1 MAGKPAAG
9 SEARERE
16 QQRGVSPTLDDAR
29 VELSFVERC
38 ETALERLSRAAGGAA
53 DRDTVAIQALLEGTG
68 FGAAGVARF
77 SGDRS
82 EVTITFQNM
91 HQMLLEETQLGM
103 ADLTCALKILQD
115 HAVAIPAD
123 ASTAEQDD
131 ALITAL
137 AAESFL
143 AEPIFDGSDTPVGFL
158 FAADD
163 KPAPSGLTTVRTFF
177 TGVATWLGAN
187 GGGDKDEA
195 AMLTGGETAEPV
207 LPDET
212 VSPDARDDA
221 PWSPAPGVTVYDADR
236 KLLVTT
242 GKPAALADLPDNVM
256 RPGAAL
262 EDLIDH
268 LSQAAGDDGAT
279 ADDRASQIE
288 DAMANTR
295 AHRLHLDT
303 PDGRAIDCDF
313 SPTDGGGY
321 AVTFSDV
328 TIAEQ
333 NRRAAAAQ
341 ARALEATV
349 QHMDH
354 GLFAVDSDLNLIFAS
369 ERARTTLGVPEAYF
383 DPGEPFEGIVRHAA
397 DHGAFGDGDGAAVA
411 QAILEDAAGA
421 EPFTYEQIC
430 PGDWATL
437 VHAHPRPE
445 GGFVFTFSDITEA
458 KLRQEEL
465 KELSSALQ
473 ERTEEL
479 RQKSVQLDKLFNNMS
494 SGVAMFDTE
503 QRLVIANPRYQEFF
517 KLPDELVQA
526 GTSLT
531 EMFHYC
537 IEQGYEGDPDTVL
550 EERMEVA
557 RSRERQTFNMNM
569 SDGRIMH
576 AIHEPVEDGG
586 SIAVYEDITEREQ
599 AAQQLREYA
608 DRIEEQKNTL
618 QTVMEHMDQGISL
631 IDADLTLRAFN
642 HRFLEL
648 LEFPADEFTVGD
660 DLASFFRY
668 NAKRGEYGP
677 GDCEAQVKERVDLAM
692 KFEEHSFVRE
702 RPDGTLI
709 EIVGKPLAGKS
720 GFVTT
725 YTDVTEARMHEREVE
740 ALTQSLTEAN
750 RRLDAAFN
758 SMHQGLAMFDSDNK
772 LVVRNKRYME
782 IFDFPEDV
790 ASIGEGLEDIARFA
804 VERADEPD
812 AEEAIKKRM
821 EIAASRERTVYHR
834 NMSDGRVLEI
844 IHEPLAGGGSVA
856 LYLDV
861 TERITWQRRLQEHA
875 AQLEA
880 SNRELQD
887 FAYVASHDLQEPL
900 RKIEAFGDRLHK
912 KCGERLGE
920 DGRLYVSR
928 MQDSSRRLRALIN
941 ALLDYSRVTTK
952 AKPFEPVHL
961 NKVAVHVLSDLETT
975 IERAGATVDV
985 GDLPCIDADEV
996 QMRQLLLN
1004 LLTNALK
1011 FRKEDAPPEIRI
1023 DARIVTA
1030 ADETGGTHQT
1040 CVLTVGDNGV
1050 GFENKYADRI
1060 FTIFQRLHSR
1070 SDYEGT
1076 GIGLATCRKIAERHH
1091 GTIAARGELG
1101 KGAVFTVCLPVV
1113 QAAPVS
1119 MGEDEPA
1126 VQAVPASIGEDE
1138 LDG

>member
-1 MAGKPAAG
+1 M
-9 SEARERE
+9 
-16 QQRGVSPTLDDAR
+16 
-29 VELSFVERC
+29 ERC
-38 ETALERLSRAAGGAA
+38 ERALERLADVSDGSMGRDAA
-53 DRDTVAIQALLEGTG
+53 AIQALLEGTG

-77 SGDRS
+77 SEDRS
-82 EVTITFQNM
+82 EVVVTFQNM
-91 HQMLLEETQLGM
+91 HQMLLEETRLGM
-103 ADLTCALKILQD
+103 ADLTSASTILQD
-115 HAVAIPAD
+115 HAVSIPAD
-123 ASTAEQDD
+123 ACATEKDD
-131 ALITAL
+131 ALIVAL

-143 AEPIFDGSDTPVGFL
+143 AEPILDGSHKPVGFL

-163 KPAPSGLTTVRTFF
+163 KPAPSALTTVRTLFA
-177 TGVATWLGAN
+177 GVATWLGAD
-187 GGGDKDEA
+187 GDGDPDEMVEPAKNDRQRSNVPEADEMVSRDAGEDAPWPVAPGVVVYNADHRLVVSTAQAAALTGAPDILMQTGAALDDLIGHLGKTAGDEA
-195 AMLTGGETAEPV
+195 ATAE
-207 LPDET
+207 DHI
-212 VSPDARDDA
+212 ARTQEA
-221 PWSPAPGVTVYDADR
+221 V
-236 KLLVTT
+236 
-242 GKPAALADLPDNVM
+242 
-256 RPGAAL
+256 
-262 EDLIDH
+262 
-268 LSQAAGDDGAT
+268 
-279 ADDRASQIE
+279 ASGS
-288 DAMANTR
+288 N
-295 AHRLHLDT
+295 HGLRLHMSG
-303 PDGRAIDCDF
+303 GRFIDCDF

-321 AVTFSDV
+321 AATFSDV
-328 TIAEQ
+328 TGAE
-333 NRRAAAAQ
+333 RDKRAAAEQ

-354 GLFAVDSDLNLIFAS
+354 GLFAVDKDLKLIFAS
-369 ERARTTLGVPEAYF
+369 DRARTTLGVPEHYF
-383 DPGEPFEGIVRHAA
+383 DPGGEFEAVIRHAS
-397 DHGAFGDGDGAAVA
+397 DHGAFGDDDGTAVA
-411 QAILEDAAGA
+411 DAIIKDAEGS

-445 GGFVFTFSDITEA
+445 GGFVFTFSDIAEA
-458 KLRQEEL
+458 KQRQEEL
-465 KELSSALQ
+465 KELSATLQ
-473 ERTEEL
+473 QRTEEL

-494 SGVAMFDTE
+494 SGVAMFDAE

-517 KLPDELVQA
+517 KLPDELVEA
-526 GTSLT
+526 GTRLAD
-531 EMFHYC
+531 MLHYC
-537 IEQGYEGDPDTVL
+537 IEQGYEGDADTVL
-550 EERMEVA
+550 EERLEVA

-586 SIAVYEDITEREQ
+586 SIAVYEDITEREK

-608 DRIEEQKNTL
+608 DRIEHQKNTL

-631 IDADLTLRAFN
+631 IDADLKLQAFN
-642 HRFLEL
+642 RRFLEL
-648 LEFPADEFTVGD
+648 LEFPAEEFQEGDE
-660 DLASFFRY
+660 LASFFRY

-677 GDCEAQVKERVDLAM
+677 GDVEAQVNERVDLAK
-692 KFEEHSFVRE
+692 KFESHSFVRE
-702 RPDGTLI
+702 RPDGTQI
-709 EIVGKPLAGKS
+709 EIVGKPLAGRS

-725 YTDVTEARMHEREVE
+725 YTDVTEARMHQREVE
-740 ALTQSLTEAN
+740 ALTQSLTEVN
-750 RRLDAAFN
+750 HRLDAAFN
-758 SMHQGLAMFDSDNK
+758 SMHQGLAMFDADHK
-772 LVVRNKRYME
+772 LMVRNKRYME
-782 IFDFPEDV
+782 IFEFPEDV
-790 ASIGEGLEDIARFA
+790 ASIGEGLEDIARFT
-804 VERADEPD
+804 VERGNEPD
-812 AEEAIKKRM
+812 AEEAIAKRM

-861 TERITWQRRLQEHA
+861 TERINSQRRLQEHA

-912 KCGERLGE
+912 KCGDRLGE
-920 DGRLYVSR
+920 DGRLYVNR

-952 AKPFEPVHL
+952 AKPFEPVYL
-961 NKVAVHVLSDLETT
+961 NKVAAHVLSDLETT

-1011 FRKEDAPPEIRI
+1011 FKKDDVPPAIQI
-1023 DARIVTA
+1023 KAQTVVATS
-1030 ADETGGTHQT
+1030 ETGGTFET

-1070 SDYEGT
+1070 SEYQGT

-1101 KGAVFTVCLPVV
+1101 EGAVFTVCLPVV

-1119 MGEDEPA
+1119 ISLED
-1126 VQAVPASIGEDE
+1126 
-1138 LDG
+1138 LDI